1 MNKLF
6 LFSSAVL
13 AIAFT
18 ACKGGGKSSQFD
30 GYTRDESGLHYKFFK
45 QNEADTNKA
54 KLGDGVVFGYVIKT
68 EITDSLVVDS
78 KTQSQDGSGY
88 TRFLLQKNSFK
99 GSLEDGMKLM
109 AKGDSASFI
118 IPADSFFLK
127 TMDMNELPKSIAKG
141 SFLRATIVM
150 KDILSAKQI
159 KENQAKQME
168 EQQAK
173 MKEAE
178 GKEKTTFDA
187 YIAENKITAKP
198 TESGLIFVE
207 TKKGNGKHPKVTDEV
222 TVHYTGTLMD
232 GTKFDS
238 SLDRGEP
245 AKFPLNQVI
254 PGWTEGIQL
263 MSKGS
268 KCKLIIP
275 SKIGYGP
282 QGAGG
287 KIPPFA
293 PLVFEVE
300 LLDFKDAPPLQ
311 QPQMQDPNQQQ
322 HGPNDGHNH

>member
-6 LFSSAVL
+6 LFSSAAI

-18 ACKGGGKSSQFD
+18 ACNSGGSSAFE
-30 GYTRDESGLHYKFFK
+30 GYTRAENGLHYKFFK
-45 QNEADTNKA
+45 HKENDTTA
-54 KLGDGVVFGYVIKT
+54 KEGDGVVFGYVIKT
-68 EITDSLVVDS
+68 EKNDSLIVDS

-88 TRFLLQKNSFK
+88 TRFLLKTSFK
-99 GSLEDGMKLM
+99 GGLEDGMKLM

-127 TMDMNELPKSIAKG
+127 TMGMNELPKSIAKG
-141 SFLRATIVM
+141 SFLKATIVM

-159 KENQAKQME
+159 EENQKK
-168 EQQAK
+168 QQAEREI
-173 MKEAE
+173 MMREAE

-187 YIAENKITAKP
+187 YIADNKITTKP
-198 TESGLIFVE
+198 TESGIMYIE
-207 TKKGNGKHPKVTDEV
+207 SKKGNGKHPKPTDMV

-238 SLDRGEP
+238 SLDRGQP
-245 AKFPLNQVI
+245 AEFLLNQVI

-268 KCKLIIP
+268 KGKLIIP
-275 SKIGYGP
+275 SKMGYGP
-282 QGAGG
+282 QGAGE
-287 KIPPFA
+287 KIPPFS

-300 LLDFKDAPPLQ
+300 LLDFKDAPAQ
-311 QPQMQDPNQQQ
+311 QPQMQVP
-322 HGPNDGHNH
+322 H

>member
-1 MNKLF
+1 
-6 LFSSAVL
+6 
-13 AIAFT
+13 
-18 ACKGGGKSSQFD
+18 
-30 GYTRDESGLHYKFFK
+30 
-45 QNEADTNKA
+45 
-54 KLGDGVVFGYVIKT
+54 
-68 EITDSLVVDS
+68 
-78 KTQSQDGSGY
+78 
-88 TRFLLQKNSFK
+88 
-99 GSLEDGMKLM
+99 
-109 AKGDSASFI
+109 
-118 IPADSFFLK
+118 
-127 TMDMNELPKSIAKG
+127 MNELPKSIVKG

-150 KDILSAKQI
+150 KDILSSKQI
-159 KENQAKQME
+159 KENQAKQMA

-173 MKEAE
+173 AQEAE

-198 TESGLIFVE
+198 TASGLVFVE
-207 TKKGNGKHPKVTDEV
+207 TKKGNGKHPKATDEV

-263 MSKGS
+263 MTKGS

-275 SKIGYGP
+275 SKIGYGA

-300 LLDFKDAPPLQ
+300 LLDFKDAPPQQ

>member
-6 LFSSAVL
+6 LFSSAVV

-18 ACKGGGKSSQFD
+18 ACKGGDGSAFD
-30 GYTRDESGLHYKFFK
+30 GYTRTETGLHYKFFK
-45 QNEADTNKA
+45 HTEDSATA
-54 KLGDGVVFGYVIKT
+54 KDGDGVVFGYVIKT
-68 EITDSLVVDS
+68 EKNDSLIVDS

-88 TRFLLQKNSFK
+88 TRFLLKKSSFV

-127 TMDMNELPKSIAKG
+127 TMGMNELPASVAKG
-141 SFLRATIVM
+141 SFLKATIVM
-150 KDILSAKQI
+150 KDILSSKQI
-159 KENQAKQME
+159 EENQKKQMAE
-168 EQQAK
+168 REAM

-178 GKEKTTFDA
+178 AKEKVTFDA
-187 YIAENKITAKP
+187 YITENKITAKP

-207 TKKGNGKHPKVTDEV
+207 TKKGNGKHPKATDEV

-268 KCKLIIP
+268 KGKLIIP
-275 SKIGYGP
+275 SKLGYGP

-300 LLDFKDAPPLQ
+300 LLDFHEAPPQ
-311 QPQMQDPNQQQ
+311 QQMQMPEQ

>member
-6 LFSSAVL
+6 LSSVAALSLV
-13 AIAFT
+13 FN
-18 ACKGGGKSSQFD
+18 ACNNSGSTFD
-30 GYTRDESGLHYKFFK
+30 GYTRAENGLHYKFFK
-45 QNEADTNKA
+45 HNEGAETVKD
-54 KLGDGVVFGYVIKT
+54 GYGVVFGYIIKT
-68 EITDSLVVDS
+68 EKNDSLIVDS
-78 KTQSQDGSGY
+78 KNQSQDGSGY
-88 TRFLLQKNSFK
+88 TRFLLTKSSFV

-127 TMDMNELPKSIAKG
+127 TMGMNELPKSIVKG
-141 SFLRATIVM
+141 SFLKATIVM
-150 KDILSAKQI
+150 KDMLTPKQI
-159 KENQAKQME
+159 EDNQKKQMAE
-168 EQQAK
+168 REAM

-178 GKEKTTFDA
+178 AKEKITFDA
-187 YIAENKITAKP
+187 YIADNKVTAKP
-198 TESGLIFVE
+198 TESGLVFIE
-207 TKKGNGKHPKVTDEV
+207 TKKGNGKHPKATDEV

-275 SKIGYGP
+275 SKLGYGP

-300 LLDFKDAPPLQ
+300 LIDFHEAPAQ
-311 QPQMQDPNQQQ
+311 QQMQMPEQ